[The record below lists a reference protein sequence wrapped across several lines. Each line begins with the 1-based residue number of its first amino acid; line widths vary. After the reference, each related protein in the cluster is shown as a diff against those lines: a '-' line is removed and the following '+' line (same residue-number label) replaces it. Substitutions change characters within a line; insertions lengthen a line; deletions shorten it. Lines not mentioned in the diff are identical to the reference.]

1 MFIYCL
7 KCRYKT
13 ATEKQKA
20 IVCKN
25 ERYAISGRCQIC
37 NSKKQQFVTREL
49 YEVMDNEGSSNN
61 DYDMSDDER

>member
-1 MFIYCL
+1 M

-25 ERYAISGRCQIC
+25 NRLAIEGRCQIC
-37 NSKKQQFVTREL
+37 NTKKQQFVTKALHERMENL
-49 YEVMDNEGSSNN
+49 DSGD
-61 DYDMSDDER
+61 DYDGSDDER